1 MLLQTKSLFSE
12 DVCYF
17 VFQEISKQH
26 VFKGQSKGS
35 ALLSSIQSQDDSK
48 HIFENGIKSCV

>member
-1 MLLQTKSLFSE
+1 MLFQTKSLLSE

-26 VFKGQSKGS
+26 VFKGQSKGND
-35 ALLSSIQSQDDSK
+35 LLCSFQSQDKCFPSV
-48 HIFENGIKSCV
+48 IVSSLVS